1 MNFLIAIDFIDIGI
15 YTFREAMGPIFVWFH
30 LWFSFQFRWSII
42 TYKHT
47 PNTLTRS
54 TFWTNKEQV
63 KCIYA
68 LSLPIV
74 RIIILSWIFTLSLF
88 LFPSLRPHTHT
99 SRHSNTRTKTFNDH
113 NNPGFV
119 RFSVFLY
126 KWALKKKWSLVFL
139 AFKVWNQFYER
150 S

>member
-1 MNFLIAIDFIDIGI
+1 MYFIDIGI

-42 TYKHT
+42 AYRYTA
-47 PNTLTRS
+47 LMRS
-54 TFWTNKEQV
+54 TFLDKQRTSEMHLRSFS
-63 KCIYA
+63 YY
-68 LSLPIV
+68 LSYHQAQLYL
-74 RIIILSWIFTLSLF
+74 RSFSLSLF
-88 LFPSLRPHTHT
+88 LIRFTDTRSY
-99 SRHSNTRTKTFNDH
+99 TRTHAQKTFNDH